1 MVFTYIISF
10 YFEFFSDTFFDL
22 QITKMSYFLCN
33 FAFAIQTQNGTQKF
47 MKNLLKKVKLW
58 LQSLSF
64 RTGVTVLLCC
74 IQFYILSFAQML
86 LPISAA
92 AKGVLWTV
100 LFGLAKTCQ
109 YGGITILGVDGYN
122 RVKDYLR
129 RKKE

>member
-10 YFEFFSDTFFDL
+10 YFEFFSDTFFEP

-74 IQFYILSFAQML
+74 IPFYILSFAQML
-86 LPISAA
+86 LPISAV

>member
-1 MVFTYIISF
+1 
-10 YFEFFSDTFFDL
+10 
-22 QITKMSYFLCN
+22 
-33 FAFAIQTQNGTQKF
+33 

-64 RTGVTVLLCC
+64 RTGVIVLLCC
-74 IQFYILSFAQML
+74 IPFYILSFAQML
-86 LPISAA
+86 LPISAV